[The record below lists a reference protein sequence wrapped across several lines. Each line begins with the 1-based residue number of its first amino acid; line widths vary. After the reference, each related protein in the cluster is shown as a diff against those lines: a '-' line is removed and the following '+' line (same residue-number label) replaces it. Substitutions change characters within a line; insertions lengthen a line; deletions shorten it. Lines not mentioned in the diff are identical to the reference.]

1 MPEFYHGLITEKSF
15 KILQELK
22 GKFNFI
28 LIGGWAIF
36 VYTKTLKSKDIDIII
51 DYDQLEILKQ
61 KFEIFK
67 NERLKKYEIKNEEID
82 IDIYLPHF
90 SEIAIPVE
98 DIISDYSQNVEGFSV
113 PMPEAL
119 LILKLCAFSSR
130 QGSNKGKKDLIDIFS
145 LLSINIIDWN
155 RYEDIIKK
163 YNLRGLDQELIK
175 IVSSQRAV
183 PELNLS
189 DHKMAQLRK
198 SILKKLDYDKDA

>member
-1 MPEFYHGLITEKSF
+1 MPEFYHDLITEKSF

-36 VYTKTLKSKDIDIII
+36 IYAKNLKSKDIDIII
-51 DYDQLEILKQ
+51 DYDQLAVLKR

-67 NERLKKYEIKNEEID
+67 NERLKKYEIKNEDID

-98 DIISDYSQNVEGFSV
+98 DIISNYSHNVEGFSV

-119 LILKLCAFSSR
+119 LVLKLYAFSSR

-145 LLSINIIDWN
+145 LLSIGIIDWK
-155 RYEDIIKK
+155 RYKSIIKK
-163 YNLRGLDQELIK
+163 YNLQELGQELIK
-175 IVSSQRAV
+175 IVSLQRAV

-189 DHKMAQLRK
+189 DYKIAQLRK
-198 SILKKLDYDKDA
+198 SILKSLDYNKYA